1 VYIPLTEVLDI
12 SGPVQAFD
20 EARQLGADYRI
31 RHCAI
36 TPTVESAQGVIYAGL
51 EPLPEVQPDDVVIVP
66 GYPVR
71 KLGPPRGLSAW
82 LKQAFHTG
90 AQVCSVCT
98 GSFVL
103 AEAGLLDGRRCTTH
117 WKRLQEF
124 QKKFP
129 RTKVMSDRLFVQD
142 GRIITSAGIASG
154 IDMALD
160 LIEQHHGPRMAA
172 AVAREMVVYL
182 RRDGHQ
188 RQESIYLDH
197 RTHLHPGIHAVQ
209 DWFIANPSRP
219 ARLTELSAFAH
230 MSPRNLTRVFRQ
242 ATGISIHE
250 YRTRLRLEQVRSL
263 LNNPELTLEAIAERC
278 GFAGARQLRRVWKA
292 AFGSAPAAARRKS
305 SNLHL

>member
-1 VYIPLTEVLDI
+1 M
-12 SGPVQAFD
+12 S
-20 EARQLGADYRI
+20 
-31 RHCAI
+31 
-36 TPTVESAQGVIYAGL
+36 SAQGVAFTGL
-51 EPLPEVQPDDVVIVP
+51 APLPEVEPGDVVIVP

-71 KLGPPRGLSAW
+71 EMPPPRGLHPW
-82 LKQAFHTG
+82 LKQALRRG

-103 AEAGLLDGRRCTTH
+103 GQAGLLDGRRCTTH
-117 WKRLQEF
+117 WKRVDEL

-129 RTKVMSDRLFVQD
+129 RARVMSDRLFVHD
-142 GRIITSAGIASG
+142 RGVTTSAGIASG

-188 RQESIYLDH
+188 RQESVYLDH

-209 DWFIANPSRP
+209 DWFVAHPSTP
-219 ARLTELSAFAH
+219 ACLPELARLAH
-230 MSPRNLTRVFRQ
+230 MSPRNLTRAFRQ

-250 YRTRLRLEQVRSL
+250 YRTGLRLEQVRSL
-263 LNNPELTLEAIAERC
+263 SNNPELTLEAIAERC
-278 GFAGARQLRRVWKA
+278 GFGGARQLRRAWKSK
-292 AFGSAPAAARRKS
+292 FGTAPAGARRAARSRS
-305 SNLHL
+305 